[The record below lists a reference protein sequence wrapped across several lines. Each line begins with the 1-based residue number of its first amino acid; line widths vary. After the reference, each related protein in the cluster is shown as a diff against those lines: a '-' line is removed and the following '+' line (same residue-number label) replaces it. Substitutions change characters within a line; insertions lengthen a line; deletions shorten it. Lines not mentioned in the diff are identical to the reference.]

1 MLASIGA
8 AAKRGLLIKGGKYI
22 ESLARADVLLIDKT
36 GTITMGRPQVTDVI
50 PLNGLSA
57 DELLGLTA
65 SVEHDSE
72 HPLAA
77 AVLDAAADRRL
88 PLT

>member
-22 ESLARADVLLIDKT
+22 ESLARADVLLVDKT

-77 AVLDAAADRRL
+77 AVRDAAADRRL